1 MNRMWNSSVLA
12 LALSAAAPNLW
23 AHGDE
28 PHGDEPHPTGAAV
41 AAGPRFES
49 ATEAFELVGRLEDG
63 VLTLFINR
71 FATSEPVLR
80 AKVELEAGD
89 RKAVAAYDDAQGSY
103 AVREPA
109 FVKALGRPGSHA
121 LVVTVTAGDE
131 ADLLETTLNIAEE
144 AAHAPAGGRPGW
156 PVLVGGALGA
166 AVLAGGGMWVLRK
179 RRANAGVPA

>member
-1 MNRMWNSSVLA
+1 MLA
-12 LALSAAAPNLW
+12 LALSAATLGAF

-41 AAGPRFES
+41 AAGPRFEA

-63 VLTLFINR
+63 VLTLFVNR
-71 FATSEPVLR
+71 FASGEPVLR

-109 FVKALGRPGSHA
+109 CVTALGRPGSHA
-121 LVVTVTAGDE
+121 VVVTVTAGDE
-131 ADLLETTLNIAEE
+131 ADLLETTLNIAQE

-156 PVLVGGALGA
+156 PLLLGGALGA

>member
-1 MNRMWNSSVLA
+1 MLA
-12 LALSAAAPNLW
+12 LALSATALGAF

-28 PHGDEPHPTGAAV
+28 PHGDEPHPTGAA
-41 AAGPRFES
+41 AAADPRFEA
-49 ATEAFELVGRLEDG
+49 ATEAFELVGRLEHG

-89 RKAVAAYDDAQGSY
+89 GKAVAAYDDAQGSY

-109 FVKALGRPGSHA
+109 FVKALARPGSHA
-121 LVVTVTAGDE
+121 VVVTVTAGDE
-131 ADLLETTLNIAEE
+131 ADLLEATLNVAAE
-144 AAHAPAGGRPGW
+144 AAPAPAGGRPGW
-156 PVLVGGALGA
+156 PLLLGGALGA